1 MGVAGNQPLAAAYA
15 MVPVVIMIVYLLIAR
30 RVGAFEAL

>member
-1 MGVAGNQPLAAAYA
+1 MPLAAAYA

-30 RVGAFEAL
+30 RVGAFDAL